1 MYINLK
7 LKTLM
12 FWPVSRLVSICNLRA
27 TCGQSVSNLR
37 LSVGNLWEICEQYFR
52 VTTDLGW
59 FQFTICEQSKG
70 NPWAIHRQSLGNL
83 KANFWP
89 SLGKYLGITGSTE
102 ITFA

>member
-1 MYINLK
+1 MARIQAGFNRQSEGDL
-7 LKTLM
+7 
-12 FWPVSRLVSICNLRA
+12 WAIREQSAAICSLREM
-27 TCGQSVSNLR
+27 CR
-37 LSVGNLWEICEQYFR
+37 QYLR

-70 NPWAIHRQSLGNL
+70 NPWTIHRQSLGNL